1 MDRERSM
8 QRAMA
13 MFAVAGAFS
22 LLAATQAGAVDIKV
36 LDDKDGKATVL
47 LSGTVAVGDGL
58 KVRATIGALA
68 ASKAVTVQLDS
79 AGGNRNE
86 AMSIGQ
92 FFHRNR
98 IATVI
103 PAKTR
108 CIAPCPLILV
118 GGVGPLSGKA
128 SYVKY
133 STASI
138 GFTGIVLNY
147 QDKSY
152 TAADLDG
159 AVAGIQRDILLIADY
174 LHDVGADMNLLKYYQ
189 SVLKSNETRYISNE
203 QALDLGIAVMF
214 EETGQL
220 IEPIARRP

>member
-1 MDRERSM
+1 MVLTRTM
-8 QRAMA
+8 LA
-13 MFAVAGAFS
+13 AGAFL
-22 LLAATQAGAVDIKV
+22 LLAATQAGAIDIKV
-36 LDDKDGKATVL
+36 LDDKDDKAATVV
-47 LSGTVAVGDGL
+47 LSGTVGPGDGL

-68 ASKAVTVQLDS
+68 ATKAVTVQLDS
-79 AGGNRNE
+79 AGGNRTE

-98 IATVI
+98 IRTVI

-108 CIAPCPLILV
+108 CLSPCPLILV
-118 GGVGPLSGKA
+118 GGVDPLSGKG

-133 STASI
+133 STGSI
-138 GFTGIVLNY
+138 GFTGVVLNY

-159 AVAGIQRDILLIADY
+159 AVAGTQRDILQIADY
-174 LHDVGADMNLLKYYQ
+174 LHAVGADMNLLKYYQ

-220 IEPIARRP
+220 IEPIARKP

>member
-1 MDRERSM
+1 M
-8 QRAMA
+8 QRTTVMI
-13 MFAVAGAFS
+13 AVAGALS
-22 LLAATQAGAVDIKV
+22 LLAATQACAVDIKV
-36 LDDKDGKATVL
+36 TDDQDGRTATVL
-47 LSGTVAVGDGL
+47 LSGTVMPGDGL
-58 KVRATIGALA
+58 KVRAAIGALA
-68 ASKAVTVQLDS
+68 AAKTVTVRLDS

-98 IATVI
+98 IRTVV

-108 CIAPCPLILV
+108 CISPCPLILV
-118 GGVGPLSGKA
+118 GGVDPLSGRA

-133 STASI
+133 STASL
-138 GFTGIVLNY
+138 GFSGIVLNY

-152 TAADLDG
+152 TAADLDA
-159 AVAGIQRDILLIADY
+159 AVAGIQRDILQIADY

-189 SVLKSNETRYISNE
+189 SVLKSNDVRYITNE

-214 EETGQL
+214 EETGQV

>member
-1 MDRERSM
+1 MERTTGTIIV
-8 QRAMA
+8 AA
-13 MFAVAGAFS
+13 LAGALS
-22 LLAATQAGAVDIKV
+22 LLATAQAFAVDIKV
-36 LDDKDGKATVL
+36 IDDKDGKTATVL
-47 LSGTVAVGDGL
+47 LSGTVAAGDGL

-68 ASKAVTVQLDS
+68 ASKAITVQLDS

-98 IATVI
+98 IRTVV

-108 CIAPCPLILV
+108 CISPCPLILV
-118 GGVGPLSGKA
+118 GGIDPVSGKA

-133 STASI
+133 STASL
-138 GFTGIVLNY
+138 GFSGVILNY

-152 TAADLDG
+152 TAADLDA
-159 AVAGIQRDILLIADY
+159 AVAGIQRDILQIADY
-174 LHDVGADMNLLKYYQ
+174 LHDVGADMNLLKHYQ
-189 SVLKSNETRYISNE
+189 SVLKPNEVHYITNE

-214 EETGQL
+214 EETGQV

>member
-1 MDRERSM
+1 
-8 QRAMA
+8 MA
-13 MFAVAGAFS
+13 MIAVVGAWS
-22 LLAATQAGAVDIKV
+22 LIATTQAGAVDIKV
-36 LDDKDGKATVL
+36 IDDKDGKTATVL
-47 LSGTVAVGDGL
+47 LSGTVMPGDGL

-68 ASKAVTVQLDS
+68 AAKAVTVQLDS
-79 AGGNRNE
+79 AGGNRAE

-98 IATVI
+98 IRTVV

-108 CIAPCPLILV
+108 CVSPCPLILV
-118 GGVGPLSGKA
+118 GGVDPLSGKA

-133 STASI
+133 SSASL
-138 GFTGIVLNY
+138 GFSGILLNY

-159 AVAGIQRDILLIADY
+159 AVAGIQRDILQIADY

-189 SVLKSNETRYISNE
+189 SVLKPNDTRYITNE

-214 EETGQL
+214 EETGQV
-220 IEPIARRP
+220 IEPIVRRP